1 MTDQNDTLFEM
12 KILNKKDDLRNLLT
26 KIDGF
31 LAHGCKNPAIVNKLV
46 MCMDELITNI
56 ISYGYTDKA
65 EHEIHV
71 SAQVD
76 PVKREVS
83 IIIKDDGVEF
93 DPTNPNKPSLHQPVQ
108 HRQVGGLGLHIVS
121 SILDKM
127 VYHREN
133 EMNTLTVTKSLI

>member
-1 MTDQNDTLFEM
+1 MSDQTDSLFEM

-31 LAHGCKNPAIVNKLV
+31 LAHHCKNPALVNKIV
-46 MCMDELITNI
+46 MCMDELVTNV
-56 ISYGYTDKA
+56 ISYGYIDKA
-65 EHEIHV
+65 DHEIEI

-76 PVKREVS
+76 GVKHEVS
-83 IIIKDDGVEF
+83 ITIKDDGVEF
-93 DPTNPNKPSLHQPVQ
+93 DPTNPNKPNTRNSIQN
-108 HRQVGGLGLHIVS
+108 RQIGGLGLHIVS

-133 EMNTLTVTKSLI
+133 NMNSLTVTKSLI

>member
-1 MTDQNDTLFEM
+1 MTDQNDNLFEI

-31 LAHGCKNPAIVNKLV
+31 LAHHCKNPALVNKIV
-46 MCMDELITNI
+46 MCMDELVTNV

-65 EHEIHV
+65 DHEIDI
-71 SAQVD
+71 SALVD
-76 PVKREVS
+76 TVKHEVS
-83 IIIKDDGVEF
+83 ITIKDDGHEF
-93 DPTNPNKPSLHQPVQ
+93 DPTNPNKPNTRNSVQ
-108 HRQVGGLGLHIVS
+108 TRQVGGLGLHIVS

-133 EMNTLTVTKSLI
+133 EMNILTVTKSLI